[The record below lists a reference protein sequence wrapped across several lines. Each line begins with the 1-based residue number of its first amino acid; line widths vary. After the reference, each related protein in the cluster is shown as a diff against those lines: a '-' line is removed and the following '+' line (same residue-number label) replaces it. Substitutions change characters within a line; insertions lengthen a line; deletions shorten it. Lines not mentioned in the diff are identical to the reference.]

1 MQEYFGIA
9 VEYVTMSS
17 TSLQDN
23 LSSSH
28 FKSPSVRAV
37 SCNDVFDII
46 TRSTVRGGEGMNG
59 ADKKGIVNSI
69 LLR

>member
-23 LSSSH
+23 LEQQQFLITSGEGCCDVKMSSTSLQDNLSSSN
-28 FKSPSVRAV
+28 F
-37 SCNDVFDII
+37 
-46 TRSTVRGGEGMNG
+46 
-59 ADKKGIVNSI
+59 
-69 LLR
+69 

>member
-23 LSSSH
+23 LS
-28 FKSPSVRAV
+28 
-37 SCNDVFDII
+37 
-46 TRSTVRGGEGMNG
+46 TVRGGEGMNG
-59 ADKKGIVNSI
+59 AN
-69 LLR
+69 